1 MNAFLTITG
10 IFIYCVV
17 GNGASEEVHRKNALT
32 VPRPAVVS
40 APVYGNALLKL
51 KLVGS
56 RKGRQFASRRRLVPR
71 SDVFDLNNQDNDF
84 IGGPVLFEATGETDN
99 TQKLLLDG
107 GKDGKFYLA
116 ARNNMGKWMP
126 DSNTTIV
133 QAEQLCN
140 HRIHGAPVVWRKA
153 DGERR
158 AFAWSEKNFL
168 KAFALRGNMFDARP
182 QSMRLWIPAGRRSHA
197 RRHSQPFLGR
207 RARRPGRRLG
217 LASDT
222 R

>member
-56 RKGRQFASRRRLVPR
+56 RKGANSLRAVDWFTA

-84 IGGPVLFEATGETDN
+84 IGGPVLFEATGETGN

-126 DSNTTIV
+126 DSNSTIV

-140 HRIHGAPVVWRKA
+140 HHSMELLSF
-153 DGERR
+153 GERR
-158 AFAWSEKNFL
+158 TASPE
-168 KAFALRGNMFDARP
+168 P
-182 QSMRLWIPAGRRSHA
+182 SHGA
-197 RRHSQPFLGR
+197 RRTSS
-207 RARRPGRRLG
+207 RPSRSGEICL
-217 LASDT
+217 T
-222 R
+222 RGPYR